1 MKILLQNIRVPVEE
15 GEACAFEKARTLLRK
30 LDCKP
35 SSLFIYR
42 KSVDARHKNDV
53 SFVFSVGAQTDP
65 VPEDKLKNAGAVEL
79 DESLPDVVIGEKR
92 SEHRPLIAGFGPAGM
107 FCALLLAENGYR
119 PVVLER
125 GKNVRERQSDV
136 ERFIRDGF
144 LDPESNVQ
152 FGAGGAGTFSDGKL
166 VTRINDPLTR
176 YFIEKFVSFG
186 APRHILTEAR
196 PHVGTDLLPGIV
208 DNIAARIV
216 SLGGEIRYS
225 TSLVSFEK
233 KPYGY
238 LASTSSGELPC
249 SSIALCTGHSARDTY
264 KYLASK
270 GLSMTPKPFSVG
282 VRIEQS
288 NEEITRSLYGKAAD
302 LLGSAE
308 YNFSFRRGEDAVYT
322 FCMCPGGEVIASAS
336 ESGGVVVNGMSASA
350 RNGRNS
356 NSALAVSVGEKDYGE
371 GLFAGMEFQRKLE
384 RAAFAAGGSDYSAP
398 VQTVGDYIDGRT
410 GTPFRRIR
418 PTYRNGI
425 YVRPYDLNLLFTP
438 RINGLLKTGLASFE
452 KKAKGFAPF
461 DAVLTGVES
470 RTSAPLRIERDPLT
484 RSSREFEDVY
494 PVGEGAGYAGGITS
508 AAVDGIR
515 TALKIMEKFRP

>member
-1 MKILLQNIRVPVEE
+1 MKILFQNIRVPIET
-15 GEACAFEKARTLLRK
+15 GEADAVEKASSLLRK
-30 LDCKP
+30 LGGDP
-35 SSLFIYR
+35 ASLFIYR

-53 SFVFSVGAQTDP
+53 SFVFSVGAETDP
-65 VPEDKLKNAGAVEL
+65 VSEEKLRNAGAVVL
-79 DESLPDVVIGEKR
+79 DESLPEVAIGEKI
-92 SEHRPLIAGFGPAGM
+92 SEHRPLVVGFGPAGM
-107 FCALLLAENGYR
+107 FCALILAENGYR
-119 PVVLER
+119 PIVIER
-125 GKNVRERQSDV
+125 GKNVAERQADV
-136 ERFIRDGF
+136 ERFVKEGI

-208 DNIAARIV
+208 DAVAARII

-225 TSLVSFEK
+225 TTLVSFEK
-233 KPYGY
+233 RPYGY
-238 LASTSSGELPC
+238 LVSTSSGDLPC

-264 KYLASK
+264 KYLAEK
-270 GLSMTPKPFSVG
+270 GISMTPKPFSVG

-288 NEEITRSLYGKAAD
+288 NEEITRSLYGRAAD
-302 LLGSAE
+302 ILGSAE
-308 YNFSFRRGEDAVYT
+308 YNFSFRKGEDAVYT

-336 ESGGVVVNGMSASA
+336 ESGGVVVNGMSNNA
-350 RNGRNS
+350 RDGSNS

-398 VQTVGDYIDGRT
+398 VQTVGDYIEGRT

-418 PTYRNGI
+418 PTYRKGI
-425 YVRPYDLNLLFTP
+425 YVRPYDLNRLFTP
-438 RINGLLKTGLASFE
+438 RMNDLLKTGLASFE
-452 KKAKGFAPF
+452 KKAKGFAPV

-470 RTSAPLRIERDPLT
+470 RTSAPLRIERDPIT
-484 RSSREFEDVY
+484 RSSKEFEDIY